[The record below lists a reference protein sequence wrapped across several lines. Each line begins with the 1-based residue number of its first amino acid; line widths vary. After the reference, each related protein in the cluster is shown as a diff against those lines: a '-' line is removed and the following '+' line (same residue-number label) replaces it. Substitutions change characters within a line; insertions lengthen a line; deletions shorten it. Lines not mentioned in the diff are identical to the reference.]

1 MNGARELVVLRGLE
15 RARLPSERVDVPGPP
30 RTVDSYRLGGLYSDF
45 FLSSLNQTIL
55 LAKIRFDTV
64 EKEPSIIFSS
74 PRL

>member
-15 RARLPSERVDVPGPP
+15 RARAPGERVDVPGPP
-30 RTVDSYRLGGLYSDF
+30 RTVDSYRLGGLDSDF
-45 FLSSLNQTIL
+45 VCQGMNQTIL

-74 PRL
+74 PGL